1 MIDEKKIVGMLQAK
15 ALGCLDE
22 ADLVELNAF
31 IDSGYVFPWEE
42 LGVYQNTASLIP
54 LTLQLEDPQAE
65 LKDKVALRLIKLSE
79 EQKAKKAAE
88 EELLKSKIPPE
99 IIEEEIDEKDDYVN
113 LEEPFVDP
121 PIEIEP
127 EQITIEPEQ
136 ITEISDIQLSEP
148 VSLNDPS
155 FNLDDIVL
163 PGYESENIK
172 IEASGD
178 VNKIE
183 QITEIPLSE
192 NVIEEVKIDNKLGLD
207 EIDSVLNNNNWI
219 EPETSKIIEPEIKL
233 TPEFPEIKASTEI
246 KQVET
251 TDDSEKPDLT
261 KRSVAEKVF
270 KAIEQDFDMLKY
282 HSEESER
289 KLKRGLIIAFITI
302 ALLAGLLVIMFFK
315 FNAEIENQQKDIE
328 YLKARPTSQ
337 LYYPHHYLSTDC
349 FS

>member
-113 LEEPFVDP
+113 LDEPFVDP
-121 PIEIEP
+121 PIE
-127 EQITIEPEQ
+127 IEPEQ

-302 ALLAGLLVIMFFK
+302 ALLAGLLVIIFFK
-315 FNAEIENQQKDIE
+315 FNTDIENQQKEIE

-337 LYYPHHYLSTDC
+337 LYYPIHYISTDC